1 MSGDV
6 AATKPALG
14 MTGLVNRATGERPG
28 VAPEKTTPSSS
39 GDGSVSQGAP
49 GSFAYKHQETDSA
62 SSLGSLIDND
72 QVADF
77 VEPRR
82 VPEKIPHKA
91 TGAACGANNDASR
104 PRRRHRRFFYQAC
117 GTPRRLTVRP
127 DWCFRTTSHESHV
140 NLTRPLHHN
149 ANPPGSPA

>member
-91 TGAACGANNDASR
+91 TGAACGVR
-104 PRRRHRRFFYQAC
+104 CQQRRFE
-117 GTPRRLTVRP
+117 TE
-127 DWCFRTTSHESHV
+127 TTSALFLSGV
-140 NLTRPLHHN
+140 WDTTPSDR
-149 ANPPGSPA
+149 AT